1 MKRRNFLQ
9 GASALTLGSLLVGC
23 RQTPAIK
30 IELLKNSVPVQMVSK
45 FRQELKDSPLL
56 DFVPQ
61 PQLQDLF
68 GLLQKWKQSGDPD
81 NTQNTINRADLVMIG
96 DYWLVPA
103 IQQNLIQ
110 PLDSSQWQQWSQLPP
125 QWQTLVKRNAEGL
138 LDPQGQVW
146 GAPYR
151 WGSTVIIYRKDRF
164 KSLGWTPQDWSDL
177 WREEVRDRISVLDHP
192 REVIGLTLKKLGAS
206 YNTTNL
212 NFILDLEAQLQQL
225 HQNIRLYDSDTYLKP
240 LITGDTWLAVGW
252 STDIPVK
259 MQRQH
264 NLGVVVPASG
274 TALWTDVWVQ
284 PASQPAFSESSLA
297 QEWIDFCWKPEVAKQ
312 MSLLTG
318 TTSPVVVK
326 MNSQTLPE
334 ALRNDA
340 MLFPK
345 ASILDQSEFLQP
357 LPQAT
362 LQQYGDLWVKIRTQ
376 VRET

>member
-9 GASALTLGSLLVGC
+9 GASALTLGSVLVGC
-23 RQTPAIK
+23 RQTSTVK
-30 IELLKNSVPVQMVSK
+30 IELLTNSVPSQMVSK

-61 PQLQDLF
+61 PQLQDLY
-68 GLLQKWKQSGDPD
+68 GLLQKWKQSGDRD
-81 NTQNTINRADLVMIG
+81 NTQNTTNRADLVMIG
-96 DYWLVPA
+96 DYWLAPA

-110 PLDSSQWQQWSQLPP
+110 PLDSSQWQQWNQLPP
-125 QWQTLVKRNAEGL
+125 QWQTLVKRNAQGL

-151 WGSTVIIYRKDRF
+151 WGSTVIIYRKDRL
-164 KSLGWTPQDWSDL
+164 KSIGWIPQDWSDL
-177 WREEVRDRISVLDHP
+177 WREEVRDRISVLNHP

-206 YNTTNL
+206 YNTTDL
-212 NFILDLEAQLQQL
+212 NSISDLEAQLQQL
-225 HQNIRLYDSDTYLKP
+225 HQNVRLYDSETYLKP

-284 PASQPAFSESSLA
+284 PASQPSFSESSVA
-297 QEWIDFCWKPEVAKQ
+297 QKWIDFCWKPEVATQ

-326 MNSQTLPE
+326 MNPQTLPS
-334 ALRNDA
+334 ALRQDE

-345 ASILDQSEFLQP
+345 ASILDQSEFLLP
-357 LPQAT
+357 LPEAT
-362 LQQYGDLWVKIRTQ
+362 RQQYGDLWVKIRTQ
-376 VRET
+376 VRES